1 MSLPPVLD
9 IPRAIKEKLVRDD
22 SSHCLLATRLL
33 AYPHFDPLDLE
44 ISSTTISLDH
54 RVRAFSSFNFLAPIY
69 REYLSI
75 LLFIYFSDDRK
86 VETYSWKREGLG
98 IGSSISIYFERDASK
113 IIADNKSQ

>member
-1 MSLPPVLD
+1 MGHVPRQRLTFQSLLTSTPMSLPPVLD

-86 VETYSWKREGLG
+86 VETYSWKREG
-98 IGSSISIYFERDASK
+98 
-113 IIADNKSQ
+113 